1 MNDYSQPGAGRIE
14 VHGNGFG
21 APTPEQVEQR
31 AREIAMIDQRDPEEF
46 SDADWDQ
53 AKKEL
58 LGTAAPGAP
67 EETRENAGLQ
77 DEWEV
82 VANDSG
88 HRVPRTGVEGDEA
101 VGEQLVSGGVE
112 EATHDQMLEARRE
125 ELEQEGR
132 DT

>member
-1 MNDYSQPGAGRIE
+1 MSEYSQPGAGRIE

-21 APTPEQVEQR
+21 APTPEKVEQR
-31 AREIAMIDQRDPEEF
+31 AKEIAMIDDRNPEEF

-53 AKKEL
+53 AKREL
-58 LGTAAPGAP
+58 LGASIPEAP
-67 EETRENAGLQ
+67 EETSANASLQ

-101 VGEQLVSGGVE
+101 VGEQLVNGGVE

>member
-1 MNDYSQPGAGRIE
+1 MNEDSQPRTGRIE

-21 APTPEQVEQR
+21 APTPEQVEKR
-31 AREIAMIDQRDPEEF
+31 AREIATINDRDPDDF
-46 SDADWDQ
+46 TDGDWDQ

-58 LGTAAPGAP
+58 LGTSASGAP
-67 EETRENAGLQ
+67 EETRENATLQ
-77 DEWEV
+77 DDWEV

-88 HRVPRTGVEGDEA
+88 HRAPRTGEDNDES

-132 DT
+132 ST

>member
-1 MNDYSQPGAGRIE
+1 MNEYSQPGAGRIE

-31 AREIAMIDQRDPEEF
+31 AKEIAMIDERDPEKF
-46 SDADWDQ
+46 TDADWDA
-53 AKKEL
+53 AKREL
-58 LGTAAPGAP
+58 LGKTAAGAP
-67 EETRENAGLQ
+67 EETRENAGPQ
-77 DEWEV
+77 EEWDV
-82 VANDSG
+82 TANDSG
-88 HRVPRTGVEGDEA
+88 HRVPRSGDDDDET

-132 DT
+132 NT

>member
-1 MNDYSQPGAGRIE
+1 MNEYSQPGAGKIE
-14 VHGNGFG
+14 IHGNGFG

-31 AREIAMIDQRDPEEF
+31 AREIAMIDERDPEDF
-46 SDADWDQ
+46 TDANWDQ

-58 LGTAAPGAP
+58 LGTSAPAAP
-67 EETRENAGLQ
+67 EETRENATLE

-88 HRVPRTGVEGDEA
+88 RRAPRTGDGDETL
-101 VGEQLVSGGVE
+101 GEQLVAGGVE

-125 ELEQEGR
+125 ELEEEGR
-132 DT
+132 NT